1 MSEEIVYPSE
11 IRFRITGTSEAPL
24 KSITLRYTL
33 GNSEVEQYTY
43 MEFKNSG
50 DFSASGIIRTH
61 GDSYIPPGTKIAYRY
76 DIETS
81 DHKPF
86 TSETRALSYLD
97 HNYTWESHQG
107 DHLTL
112 LYHGITESE
121 IVELSE
127 TIDKLT
133 PKLRQFLGSKSDLR
147 YTGVI
152 INNSAELLKASPKIS
167 QAAINTRLYGGFA
180 FNKYGLFVI
189 GGLSKNSMA
198 HEMTHLV
205 VSEVLN
211 SPSAKVPAWLNEGIA
226 MYFEPNN
233 SQRDRAAIQAY
244 KSGVLKSLSQ
254 LRTSPGRP
262 TEVRVFYA
270 HSHAVVKHLIDVYGN
285 EKFRELLASL
295 QNGTGIET
303 AMESVYRFSEN
314 ELDSQWRESLEPKIS
329 ETFVADIGLLSPS
342 LLILVAIL
350 ISATITIGKKIMPTS
365 PEDENN
371 DPCADDEDYP
381 CENQR
386 YHY

>member
-24 KSITLRYTL
+24 RSITLRYTL

-50 DFSASGIIRTH
+50 DFSASGLIRTH
-61 GDSYIPPGTKIAYRY
+61 GDSYIPPGTKITYKY

-97 HNYTWESHQG
+97 HNYTWKSHQG
-107 DHLTL
+107 DYLTL
-112 LYHGITESE
+112 LYHGTTESE

-127 TIDKLT
+127 TIDELT
-133 PKLRQFLGSKSDLR
+133 PRLRQFIGSKSDLR

-233 SQRDRAAIQAY
+233 SQRDRAAVQAY

-262 TEVRVFYA
+262 AEVRVFYA
-270 HSHAVVKHLIDVYGN
+270 HSHAVVKHLIDSHGN

-295 QNGTGIET
+295 QNGTDIET

-329 ETFVADIGLLSPS
+329 EKFVADIGLLSPS

-350 ISATITIGKKIMPTS
+350 ISATITIGRKMMPTS
-365 PEDENN
+365 PEDEENY
-371 DPCADDEDYP
+371 PCADDEDYP